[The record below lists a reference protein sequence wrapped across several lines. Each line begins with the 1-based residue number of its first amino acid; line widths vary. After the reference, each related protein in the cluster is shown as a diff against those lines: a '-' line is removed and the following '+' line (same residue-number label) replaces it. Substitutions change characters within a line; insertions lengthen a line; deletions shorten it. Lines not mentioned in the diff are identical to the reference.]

1 MNFLQ
6 DIEGAVDSQLL
17 IVSRGLRVAG
27 VCSEGKGLAVVEAPR
42 PMASASSVDTSQQYV
57 IIYQPSSF

>member
-42 PMASASSVDTSQQYV
+42 PMASASSVDTS
-57 IIYQPSSF
+57 